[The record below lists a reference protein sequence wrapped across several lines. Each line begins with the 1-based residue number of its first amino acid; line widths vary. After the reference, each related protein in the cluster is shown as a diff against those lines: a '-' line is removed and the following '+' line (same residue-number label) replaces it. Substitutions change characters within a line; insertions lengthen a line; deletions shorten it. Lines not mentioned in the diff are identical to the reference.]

1 MNYSVDTKL
10 SSEKVIAAAVK
21 HFGEGGVG
29 LDVTGQG
36 VDCVSFEGGG
46 GHVEITVC
54 QKEGEKRSE
63 VNILTREWDH
73 QVEEFMGR
81 IKG

>member
-10 SSEKVIAAAVK
+10 SSEKVIAAA
-21 HFGEGGVG
+21 
-29 LDVTGQG
+29 VTGQG

>member
-1 MNYSVDTKL
+1 MNASVDTKL
-10 SSEKVIAAAVK
+10 SSEQVIAAALK

-36 VDCVSFEGGG
+36 ADCVSFEGGG
-46 GHVEITVC
+46 GYVEITVC
-54 QKEGEKRSE
+54 KKQGKKHSE
-63 VNILTREWDH
+63 VSILTREWDY
-73 QVEEFMGR
+73 QVKQFMGQ

>member
-10 SSEKVIAAAVK
+10 SGKQVIAAALK

-36 VDCVSFEGGG
+36 TDCVSFEGGG

-54 QKEGEKRSE
+54 QKEGEKRLE
-63 VNILTREWDH
+63 VNILTREWDY
-73 QVEEFMGR
+73 QVQEFLGK

>member
-1 MNYSVDTKL
+1 MNYSVNTKL
-10 SSEKVIAAAVK
+10 SCEQVVVAALK

-36 VDCVSFEGGG
+36 ADCVSFEGGG
-46 GHVEITVC
+46 GHVEITAC
-54 QKEGEKRSE
+54 RKEGGKRSE
-63 VNILTREWDH
+63 VNILTREWDY
-73 QVEEFMGR
+73 QVKEFMGQ

>member
-1 MNYSVDTKL
+1 MNYSVNTKL
-10 SSEKVIAAAVK
+10 SCEQVVVAALK

-36 VDCVSFEGGG
+36 ADCVSFEGGG

-54 QKEGEKRSE
+54 QKEGGKRSE
-63 VNILTREWDH
+63 VNILTREWDY
-73 QVEEFMGR
+73 QVKQFMGR